1 MRSVY
6 KHSWK
11 TLTAGSLFC
20 FSFIPER
27 VTTADNNQDLG
38 WNRGVIRFPLFM
50 LPIDSLV
57 LSFCGKPI
65 FDAHFLTCKCI
76 KLDLNWSGRNN
87 NWCMQEE
94 EGALWSQRPPVV
106 KLWNCSKG
114 KKKQQTVFNTETR
127 KLKVKFFPHTDWT
140 QHPQN
145 IFLPAI
151 FAHFAHG
158 GKGVEINNEKL
169 HWDIISCPISY
180 YFVQSNLT
188 AGIPVYWLC
197 THRQSF
203 IWLKVRALTSHFG
216 HLASHP

>member
-11 TLTAGSLFC
+11 TLTAGSLFY

-50 LPIDSLV
+50 LPEDSLV

-76 KLDLNWSGRNN
+76 KLDLNWSGRTIIDA
-87 NWCMQEE
+87 CKRRKVHF
-94 EGALWSQRPPVV
+94 GVSALPW
-106 KLWNCSKG
+106 WNCETARRAR
-114 KKKQQTVFNTETR
+114 KKQQTVFNTETR

-158 GKGVEINNEKL
+158 RKGVEINNEKL

-203 IWLKVRALTSHFG
+203 IWLKVRTLTSHLG